1 MQMSNHAAALIA
13 LIMVGWSLVTPAVGQ
28 DDCLATYSV
37 NTTKSVS
44 YLAIGPSAD
53 DRISTTMSCLV
64 ADAMRDKLFLTRHTF
79 DPEVLG
85 SASQLRAKILEI
97 RMRLADGKSELEA
110 AATDATRLGA
120 IQDLRDTVLAAG
132 LASAATGCI
141 VSAATCKPA
150 VGASVALYESRL
162 PSNVGDFATQVS
174 AETQKQ
180 INILDSM
187 LQSIQTQIND
197 NVAQQSKLRFGSVIA
212 AICTAIRQQC
222 R

>member
-1 MQMSNHAAALIA
+1 
-13 LIMVGWSLVTPAVGQ
+13 
-28 DDCLATYSV
+28 
-37 NTTKSVS
+37 
-44 YLAIGPSAD
+44 
-53 DRISTTMSCLV
+53 
-64 ADAMRDKLFLTRHTF
+64 MRDKLFLTRHTF
-79 DPEVLG
+79 DSDVLG

-120 IQDLRDTVLAAG
+120 ILDLRDTVLAAG

-174 AETQKQ
+174 AEAQKE
-180 INILDSM
+180 ISILDSM
-187 LQSIQTQIND
+187 LQSIQAQIND

>member
-1 MQMSNHAAALIA
+1 MA
-13 LIMVGWSLVTPAVGQ
+13 GWILVTPALGQ

-97 RMRLADGKSELEA
+97 KIRLAEGKSELEA
-110 AATDATRLGA
+110 AAADATRLGA
-120 IQDLRDTVLAAG
+120 IENLRDTVLAAG

-174 AETQKQ
+174 AEAQKQ

-187 LQSIQTQIND
+187 LQSIQAQIND

>member
-1 MQMSNHAAALIA
+1 
-13 LIMVGWSLVTPAVGQ
+13 
-28 DDCLATYSV
+28 
-37 NTTKSVS
+37 
-44 YLAIGPSAD
+44 
-53 DRISTTMSCLV
+53 
-64 ADAMRDKLFLTRHTF
+64 MRDKLFLTRHTF

-97 RMRLADGKSELEA
+97 KMRLAEGKSELEA

-162 PSNVGDFATQVS
+162 PSNVGDFATQVN

-180 INILDSM
+180 FNILDSM

>member
-13 LIMVGWSLVTPAVGQ
+13 LIIVGWSLVTPAVGQ

-37 NTTKSVS
+37 NTTKSVT

-53 DRISTTMSCLV
+53 DRINTAMSCSI
-64 ADAMRDKLFLTRHTF
+64 ADAVRDKLFLTRHTF

-97 RMRLADGKSELEA
+97 KMRLAEGKSELEA

-174 AETQKQ
+174 AEAQKQ
-180 INILDSM
+180 FNILDSM
-187 LQSIQTQIND
+187 LQSIQAHIND

>member
-1 MQMSNHAAALIA
+1 MNNHAAALIA
-13 LIMVGWSLVTPAVGQ
+13 LIMVGWILATPAVGQ

-37 NTTKSVS
+37 NTTKSVT

-64 ADAMRDKLFLTRHTF
+64 ADAIRDKLFLTRHTF

-85 SASQLRAKILEI
+85 NASQLRAKILEI
-97 RMRLADGKSELEA
+97 KMRLAEGKSELEA

-132 LASAATGCI
+132 LASAAT
-141 VSAATCKPA
+141 AATCKPA

-174 AETQKQ
+174 AEAQKQ
-180 INILDSM
+180 FNILDSM
-187 LQSIQTQIND
+187 LQSIQAQIND

>member
-37 NTTKSVS
+37 NTTKSVT

-97 RMRLADGKSELEA
+97 KMRLAEGKSELEA

-141 VSAATCKPA
+141 VSAATCKRA
-150 VGASVALYESRL
+150 VGASVALYQSGL
-162 PSNVGDFATQVS
+162 ASNVGDNAQASTQ
-174 AETQKQ
+174 AQTEM
-180 INILDSM
+180 NILDSM
-187 LQSIQTQIND
+187 LQSIQGQITD
-197 NVAQQSKLRFGSVIA
+197 NVAQQGHVPPDVEKGGA
-212 AICTAIRQQC
+212 ALLALSP
-222 R
+222 

>member
-13 LIMVGWSLVTPAVGQ
+13 LIIVGWSLVTPAVGQ

-37 NTTKSVS
+37 NTTKSVT

-97 RMRLADGKSELEA
+97 KMRLAEGKSELEA
-110 AATDATRLGA
+110 AATDATR
-120 IQDLRDTVLAAG
+120 
-132 LASAATGCI
+132 
-141 VSAATCKPA
+141 
-150 VGASVALYESRL
+150 
-162 PSNVGDFATQVS
+162 
-174 AETQKQ
+174 
-180 INILDSM
+180 
-187 LQSIQTQIND
+187 
-197 NVAQQSKLRFGSVIA
+197 
-212 AICTAIRQQC
+212 
-222 R
+222 